1 MVLEQFLLK
10 RVVAK
15 NQIQALD
22 RTDEVKLKLNQPKQS
37 LVYKVTVIEY
47 FCYENISSLDRTIYG
62 VSRCSPNYTVLTHAR

>member
-22 RTDEVKLKLNQPKQS
+22 RTDEVKLKLNQPK
-37 LVYKVTVIEY
+37 
-47 FCYENISSLDRTIYG
+47 
-62 VSRCSPNYTVLTHAR
+62 